1 MRLRQYCNY
10 NPQESV
16 IDWLPRAAYI
26 GIVIA
31 ISVWVLQSVGLAAE
45 PNKVFLPCGLEG
57 IKGVQTLCSN
67 KRLKEYAIKQLLFV
81 KHRFPASY
89 ADLYNAF
96 MRATKSCDI
105 DEACLLEAYHNGLD
119 GLGATEPSWYPT
131 YLRQLNRS
139 TSDKDL
145 TSISQASI
153 GKAGSD
159 EVDTIE
165 GKASSGSTITKLENL
180 DTILARAYSVVTAR
194 DSENYCSSSKLID
207 MRIEGK
213 NVSQIECVDS
223 EQRLYH
229 DKIFIAEADCLSMR
243 LTYYGHSWKAAG
255 YRQGDIMWC
264 GDENHI
270 VEPSASTLGID
281 ERFRTLCPNT
291 FSRIRAD
298 LTLSYP
304 VGYDPRK
311 RIGCKNN

>member
-1 MRLRQYCNY
+1 MSLEQYRNY
-10 NPQESV
+10 NPKGSV
-16 IDWLPRAAYI
+16 IGWLSGAASI
-26 GIVIA
+26 GVVVVIS
-31 ISVWVLQSVGLAAE
+31 IWVSQSAGLAAV
-45 PNKVFLPCGLEG
+45 PNKVSLPCGLEA

-67 KRLKEYAIKQLLFV
+67 KRLKEYAIEQLLFV
-81 KHRFPASY
+81 KRRFPASY

-119 GLGATEPSWYPT
+119 GLGATEPSWYST

-139 TSDKDL
+139 TADKDL
-145 TSISQASI
+145 TSISHASI

-207 MRIEGK
+207 MRMEGK

-229 DKIFIAEADCLSMR
+229 DKTFIAEADCLSMK
-243 LTYYGHSWKAAG
+243 LKYYGHSWKAAG

-264 GDENHI
+264 GDENYI
-270 VEPSASTLGID
+270 VEPSASTSGID
-281 ERFRTLCPNT
+281 DRFRNLCPNT

-298 LTLSYP
+298 LTWSYP